1 MILCSIPGDSLHNIY
16 VSNKHIKIN
25 IIKKKKIHKK
35 RVAIYN
41 PNTGQDGL

>member
-1 MILCSIPGDSLHNIY
+1 MILCSIPGDFLHNIY
-16 VSNKHIKIN
+16 VSNKQIKIN
-25 IIKKKKIHKK
+25 IIKKKIHKG